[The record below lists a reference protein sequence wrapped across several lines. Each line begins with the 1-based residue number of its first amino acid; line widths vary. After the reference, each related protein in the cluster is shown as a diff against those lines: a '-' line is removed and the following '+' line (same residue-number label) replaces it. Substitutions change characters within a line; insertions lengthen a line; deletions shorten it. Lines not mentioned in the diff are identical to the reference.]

1 HAILAIEKALPAHW
15 VGYAGIL
22 LLDKTR
28 KSIEFDVLIFA
39 EDRILMI
46 ELKNFHGQIHMED
59 DQWIQTTPSGRKI

>member
-1 HAILAIEKALPAHW
+1 NAILAIEKALPAHW

-22 LLDKTR
+22 LLDKNR
-28 KSIEFDVLIFA
+28 KSLEFDVLIFA

-59 DQWIQTTPSGRKI
+59 DQWIQTTPSGR